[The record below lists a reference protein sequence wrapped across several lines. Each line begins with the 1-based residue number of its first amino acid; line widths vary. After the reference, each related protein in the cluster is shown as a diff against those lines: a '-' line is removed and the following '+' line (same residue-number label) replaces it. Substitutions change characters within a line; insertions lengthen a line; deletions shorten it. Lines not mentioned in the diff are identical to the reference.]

1 MGANIESIDIDILQ
15 ESLKI
20 VATLNATAL
29 MNMLVPAIIF
39 YSGITMIYML
49 AFNSDIYVLKTQLL

>member
-1 MGANIESIDIDILQ
+1 MGAYIESIEIGILK

-39 YSGITMIYML
+39 YSGMAYHNNIC
-49 AFNSDIYVLKTQLL
+49 